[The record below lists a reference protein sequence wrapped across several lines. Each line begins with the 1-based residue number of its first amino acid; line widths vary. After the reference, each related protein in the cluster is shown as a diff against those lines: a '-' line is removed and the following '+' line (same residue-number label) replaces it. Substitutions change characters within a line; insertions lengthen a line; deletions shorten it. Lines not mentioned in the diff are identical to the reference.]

1 MRHTRVRY
9 GRWAAG
15 LIVGWMIVA
24 VSGDGVP
31 GYASEIPPDDSP
43 QAFAIALSPGGV
55 TPGETLTVAWA
66 APAGRPATDWVGVFP
81 QGGGPGSE
89 VWWVYTGGA
98 TSGSVTLQAPAT
110 AGVYEARYLLEDGYA
125 VAATS
130 ASTTVGGPLPPPPPT
145 TTYSVT
151 VSPSSAVPGQPL
163 TLAWTAPGGRP
174 ASDWVGVF
182 PPGGAPGSEV
192 WWTYTDGSQTGSAT
206 LPAPGAGT
214 YEVRYLL
221 QDGYAIGA
229 MGGPLTVAPSSPPP
243 TTSGDVVRFLEQSTF
258 GPTPALISH
267 VQNIGLENFLEE
279 QFNAPISSYPTLP
292 LYPTTRD
299 QTACPNNSTCQRDN
313 YTMYPLQNRFFVNA
327 LYGPDQLRQRVALA
341 LHQIVV
347 VSGVDV
353 NQPSWMAPY
362 LQILDRNAFG
372 NFRQLL
378 FEISLSPAMGRYLDI
393 SGNTR
398 TNPNENYA
406 REILQLFSIGT
417 VLLNPNGTQQVDA
430 NGQPIPAYTQTD
442 VNNFARVF
450 TGWRLATAPASGVPN
465 YIDNMVANQ
474 AQHDTDAKALLN
486 GVVLPAG
493 QTALQDLN
501 GAIDNIFNHPNVGPF
516 ISKQLI
522 QHLVTSNPSPAYVER
537 MTSVFNDN
545 GSGQRG
551 DLRALVRA
559 IVLDDEGRG
568 EVKTDPNYG
577 RLRNPAQFVLNILR
591 AFSARGASGTGQSDG
606 YLNPRISPMGMDLF
620 RPQSVFSY
628 FSPGTVIPGT
638 NGVRGPE
645 FGILSTSTALQR
657 ANFVNTIVFSTI
669 PVSANAPTGTSIDLS
684 PLQALAGSPAQLV
697 EYLNQL
703 LMHGAMP
710 ETMRQSIV
718 QAVSAVSATNT
729 LKRARTALYLVATSS
744 QYQVER

>member
-1 MRHTRVRY
+1 L
-9 GRWAAG
+9 AAG
-15 LIVGWMIVA
+15 LIVGWMIA
-24 VSGDGVP
+24 AGAGGTAGD
-31 GYASEIPPDDSP
+31 ASESTPDLSP
-43 QAFAIALSPGGV
+43 QAFTIALDPGSVSPGG
-55 TPGETLTVAWA
+55 TLTVVWG
-66 APAGRPATDWVGVFP
+66 APSGRPATDWVGVFP

-89 VWWVYTGGA
+89 VWWVYTGSA
-98 TSGSVTLQAPAT
+98 TSGSVTLQAPGT
-110 AGVYEARYLLEDGYA
+110 SGVYEARYLLEDGYA
-125 VAATS
+125 VAAIS
-130 ASTTVGGPLPPPPPT
+130 AATTVGGSSPPPPPST
-145 TTYSVT
+145 GFSVT
-151 VSPSSAVPGQPL
+151 TSPSSAAPGQLL
-163 TLAWTAPGGRP
+163 TVAWTAPGGR
-174 ASDWVGVF
+174 AATDWVGLF
-182 PPGGAPGSEV
+182 PSGGPAGSEV
-192 WWTYTDGSQTGSAT
+192 WWTYTGGSPTGSAR
-206 LPAPGAGT
+206 LAAPGVGT

-221 QDGYAIGA
+221 QDGYQVGA
-229 MGGPLTVAPSSPPP
+229 TGAAPVTVTSSSPPP
-243 TTSGDVVRFLEQSTF
+243 ATPGDIVRFLEQSTF
-258 GPTPALISH
+258 GPTPGLIAH
-267 VQNIGLENFLEE
+267 VQNVGFETFLEE

-299 QTACPNNSTCQRDN
+299 LTACPNNSTCQRDN

-362 LQILDRNAFG
+362 LQLLDRNAFG

-417 VLLNPNGTQQVDA
+417 VLLNPDGTQQIDG

-442 VNNFARVF
+442 VNNFSRVF
-450 TGWRLATAPASGVPN
+450 TGWRLAAAPAAGVPN
-465 YIDNMVANQ
+465 YIDNMTANQ
-474 AQHDTDAKALLN
+474 AQHDIGEKTLLN
-486 GVVLPAG
+486 GAVLPAG

-516 ISKQLI
+516 ISKHLI
-522 QHLVTSNPSPAYVER
+522 QHLVTSNPSSAYVAR
-537 MTSVFNDN
+537 TTAVFNDN

-559 IVLDDEGRG
+559 ILLDEEARG
-568 EVKTDPNYG
+568 DIKTDPVYG
-577 RLRNPAQFVLNILR
+577 RLRNPAQFVANILR
-591 AFSARGASGTGQSDG
+591 AFNARGANGTGQSDG

-628 FSPGTVIPGT
+628 FAPGTVVPGT
-638 NGVRGPE
+638 SGVRGPE

-684 PLQALAGSPAQLV
+684 PLQALAGNPAELV

-710 ETMRQSIV
+710 DTMRQSVIHV
-718 QAVSAVSATNT
+718 VSAVSATNT
-729 LKRARTALYLVATSS
+729 LKRARTAVYLVATSS

>member
-1 MRHTRVRY
+1 V
-9 GRWAAG
+9 
-15 LIVGWMIVA
+15 
-24 VSGDGVP
+24 
-31 GYASEIPPDDSP
+31 
-43 QAFAIALSPGGV
+43 
-55 TPGETLTVAWA
+55 
-66 APAGRPATDWVGVFP
+66 
-81 QGGGPGSE
+81 
-89 VWWVYTGGA
+89 
-98 TSGSVTLQAPAT
+98 
-110 AGVYEARYLLEDGYA
+110 
-125 VAATS
+125 
-130 ASTTVGGPLPPPPPT
+130 
-145 TTYSVT
+145 
-151 VSPSSAVPGQPL
+151 
-163 TLAWTAPGGRP
+163 
-174 ASDWVGVF
+174 
-182 PPGGAPGSEV
+182 
-192 WWTYTDGSQTGSAT
+192 
-206 LPAPGAGT
+206 GT

-221 QDGYAIGA
+221 QDGYQVGA
-229 MGGPLTVAPSSPPP
+229 TGAAPVTVTSSSPPP
-243 TTSGDVVRFLEQSTF
+243 ATPGDIVRFLEQSTF
-258 GPTPALISH
+258 GPTPGLIAH
-267 VQNIGLENFLEE
+267 VQNVGFETFLEE

-299 QTACPNNSTCQRDN
+299 LTACPNNSTCQRDN

-362 LQILDRNAFG
+362 LQLLDRNAFG

-417 VLLNPNGTQQVDA
+417 VLLNPDGTQQIDG

-442 VNNFARVF
+442 VNNFSRVF
-450 TGWRLATAPASGVPN
+450 TGWRLAAAPAAGVPN
-465 YIDNMVANQ
+465 YIDNMTANQ
-474 AQHDTDAKALLN
+474 AQHDIGEKTLLN
-486 GVVLPAG
+486 GAVLPAG

-516 ISKQLI
+516 ISKHLI
-522 QHLVTSNPSPAYVER
+522 QHLVTSNPSSAYVAR
-537 MTSVFNDN
+537 TTAVFNDN

-559 IVLDDEGRG
+559 ILLDEEARG
-568 EVKTDPNYG
+568 DIKTDPVYG
-577 RLRNPAQFVLNILR
+577 RLRNPAQFVANILR
-591 AFSARGASGTGQSDG
+591 AFNARGANGTGQSDG

-628 FSPGTVIPGT
+628 FAPGTVVPGT
-638 NGVRGPE
+638 SGVRGPE

-684 PLQALAGSPAQLV
+684 PLQALAGNPAELV

-710 ETMRQSIV
+710 DTMRQSVIHV
-718 QAVSAVSATNT
+718 VSAVSATNT
-729 LKRARTALYLVATSS
+729 LKRARTAVYLVATSS